1 MVHTGPG
8 TFDSAS
14 TIASTTVAWW
24 NCFAGIAGNMAFGAL
39 VDAGADLGEVKRV
52 LQGLPLRGWVIQ
64 AREVLRA
71 GVACTHLEVL
81 VDDDPAERTYAK
93 IVSILTEATLP
104 PRVQKRSLAAFERLG
119 RVEGRLHGVALEEV
133 HFHEV
138 GSLDAIIDI
147 VGTCVAL
154 EVLGVDEVC
163 AGPVAQGSGMVS
175 SSHGLLPVPAP
186 AVVELFADAGA
197 PMYGTAVQMELTTP
211 TGAALLTSLCRRWG
225 PMPQMSVSSTGFGAG
240 SKDIDGL
247 PNAAQVIVGKMAVGG
262 GSGLQG
268 SQPLIVLEAT
278 VDDVTG
284 EVLAATTTALL
295 DQGALD
301 AWTTSVVGKKGR
313 PAHVVTALCDPS
325 KVDALREALVRETGT
340 LGVRASTW
348 HRWPSARTFVTVD
361 VRGFAVRVKVG
372 PHRMKAEYEDTAI
385 VAGKL
390 GLPVR
395 EVARMAESEAH
406 GAEPH
411 RVGGHAGQAYSTE
424 GVLGA
429 GSS

>member
-1 MVHTGPG
+1 MTADMVLTDPG
-8 TFDSAS
+8 TPAS
-14 TIASTTVAWW
+14 STTVAWW
-24 NCFAGIAGNMAFGAL
+24 NCFAGIAGNMALGAL
-39 VDAGADLGEVKRV
+39 VDAGADLGEVERV
-52 LQGLPLRGWVIQ
+52 LQGLPLPGWRID
-64 AREVLRA
+64 ARKVLRA
-71 GVACTHLEVL
+71 GVACTHLEVI
-81 VDDDPAERTYAK
+81 VDDDPVERTYSQ
-93 IVSILTEATLP
+93 IVSILVKATLP
-104 PRVQKRSLAAFERLG
+104 PRARERSLAAFERLG
-119 RVEGRLHGVALEEV
+119 RVEARIHGVAPEEV

-154 EVLGVDEVC
+154 EVLGVDEIC

-175 SSHGLLPVPAP
+175 SAHGLLPVPAP
-186 AVVELFADAGA
+186 AVVELFADARA
-197 PMYGTAVQMELTTP
+197 PMYGTAVPMELTTP
-211 TGAALLTSLCRRWG
+211 TGAALLTSLCTRWG
-225 PMPQMSVSSTGFGAG
+225 PMPEMAVSSTGFGAG

-247 PNAAQVIVGKMAVGG
+247 PNAAQVIVGKMVVAGD
-262 GSGLQG
+262 SGLQG

-284 EVLAATTTALL
+284 EVLAATATTLL

-325 KVDALREALVRETGT
+325 NVDALREALVRETGT
-340 LGVRASTW
+340 LGVRASIW
-348 HRWPSARTFVTVD
+348 QRWPSARTFVTVE

-372 PHRMKAEYEDTAI
+372 PHRMKAEYEDTAL

-395 EVARMAESEAH
+395 EVARMAEAEAH
-406 GAEPH
+406 TARAHGTP
-411 RVGGHAGQAYSTE
+411 AG
-424 GVLGA
+424 
-429 GSS
+429 